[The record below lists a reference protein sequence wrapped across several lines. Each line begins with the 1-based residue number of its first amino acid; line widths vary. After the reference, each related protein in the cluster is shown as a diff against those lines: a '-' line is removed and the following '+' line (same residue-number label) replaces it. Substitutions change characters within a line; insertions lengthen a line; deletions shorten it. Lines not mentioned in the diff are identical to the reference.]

1 MNNKIFFFSDIDNTL
16 IQTKRKT
23 DFSKD
28 TIVASFN
35 RDGEESSYFYRGT
48 KLFID
53 KILDSGIILIPTTA
67 RSISSYNRTIFA
79 NESRIKYV
87 ILNFGATIII
97 DGKIDIEWQRDI
109 AKRLLEVDLEKLYD
123 EVREVLNIDLDIKI
137 IDGYYINIHNKI
149 ALDNLEIKNI
159 LEEFIK
165 NRPYLHLHH
174 NDNSFAILPIFINKK
189 LAVEYL
195 IDIYNPTLTLG
206 AGDNKSDLDF
216 MKITDFKLIP
226 KGFLT

>member
-1 MNNKIFFFSDIDNTL
+1 MNHKIFFFSDIDNTL

-28 TIVASFN
+28 TVVASFN

-123 EVREVLNIDLDIKI
+123 EVREVLPIEVLNNRKLFKT
-137 IDGYYINIHNKI
+137 
-149 ALDNLEIKNI
+149 I
-159 LEEFIK
+159 L
-165 NRPYLHLHH
+165 
-174 NDNSFAILPIFINKK
+174 
-189 LAVEYL
+189 
-195 IDIYNPTLTLG
+195 
-206 AGDNKSDLDF
+206 
-216 MKITDFKLIP
+216 KITMI
-226 KGFLT
+226 